1 MGLTISYFVFNLKT
15 SSNNMAET
23 EEENIDEPNSSKTI
37 TNINDIMDNPGF
49 SHIIEKIL
57 LPLDHNTCF
66 SGRLVC
72 KSWKKH
78 FDNPYIWIKK
88 LNQKGQPTDLQ
99 NAWIDLLQR
108 IEKGSLIEWKF
119 TKCLMIFGW
128 HMYGHKRRR

>member
-1 MGLTISYFVFNLKT
+1 MGLTISYFVFNHTT
-15 SSNNMAET
+15 SSNNMADT
-23 EEENIDEPNSSKTI
+23 EEENIDEPNSSNKI
-37 TNINDIMDNPGF
+37 TNINNIMDNPGL
-49 SHIIEKIL
+49 SQIIEKIL

-108 IEKGSLIEWKF
+108 IEKGSLIEWKI

>member
-1 MGLTISYFVFNLKT
+1 MGLTVSYFVFNHMI

-23 EEENIDEPNSSKTI
+23 EEENIDEPNSSNKI
-37 TNINDIMDNPGF
+37 TNINNIMDNPGF
-49 SHIIEKIL
+49 SQIIEKIL

-88 LNQKGQPTDLQ
+88 LNQKGQPTHLQ

-108 IEKGSLIEWKF
+108 IEKGSSIEWEF

>member
-1 MGLTISYFVFNLKT
+1 MGLTISYFVFNHTT

-49 SHIIEKIL
+49 SHVTEKIL
-57 LPLDHNTCF
+57 QSLDHKTCLSSRF
-66 SGRLVC
+66 VC

>member
-1 MGLTISYFVFNLKT
+1 MT
-15 SSNNMAET
+15 SLNET
-23 EEENIDEPNSSKTI
+23 EEEDGNEPNFENSI
-37 TNINDIMDNPGF
+37 TNIFDIMDNPGF

-99 NAWIDLLQR
+99 NAWIDLLQP
-108 IEKGSLIEWKF
+108 IEKGSWLELEF
-119 TKCLMIFGW
+119 TKCLMKFHGRIPDFSPLP
-128 HMYGHKRRR
+128 K